1 MLNRPESYLAYKL
14 NMKMN
19 IIFYL
24 KYIINSANKSF
35 GMKRLETIFQMNL
48 SIAFLLLGFVGFAQ
62 VSTKID
68 TTKIR
73 IGEQFHYNIIVGETE
88 GVLFS
93 KFQTDSLKK
102 VEVIESKVDSL
113 KKSLIIKYAL
123 TSFDSGRWVLPPQ
136 RVMIRNK
143 SFLTD
148 SVIIDVA
155 TIAVD
160 TIKQPMYPIKDI
172 ENEPYTFADYKN
184 YIWGI
189 LGLLLLTAIIL
200 YFVLKKKPTEEE
212 IIAKIPPFD
221 LAKQRLKDL
230 DGKQLIRSNR
240 IKPYYVELTDIV
252 RTFIE
257 REMNIPALESTTDEL
272 IEIISDFNESS
283 KLNIPKE
290 TLTKLKQL
298 LMEADL
304 VKFAK
309 SKPLLNE
316 IELHRNYAEN
326 IIDKFHPE
334 PIDIQEKEIKP
345 EDHVGE

>member
-1 MLNRPESYLAYKL
+1 MPLVYKL
-14 NMKMN
+14 NMRMN
-19 IIFYL
+19 IISSL
-24 KYIINSANKSF
+24 KYIINRVNKLF
-35 GMKRLETIFQMNL
+35 GISRLKSVFQMNL
-48 SIAFLLLGFVGFAQ
+48 SIAFLLIGFAGFSQ
-62 VSTKID
+62 VTTKID

-73 IGEQFHYNIIVGETE
+73 IGEQIHFNIIVNETE

-93 KFQTDSLKK
+93 KFLTDSLKK
-102 VEVIESKVDSL
+102 IEVVESKIDSL
-113 KKSLIIKYAL
+113 KNSLVIKYAL

-136 RVMIRNK
+136 KVIVKNK

-160 TIKQPMYPIKDI
+160 TIKQPMYHIKSI
-172 ENEPYTFADYKN
+172 KNEPYTFADYKN
-184 YIWGI
+184 YIWG
-189 LGLLLLTAIIL
+189 LLALLLLIAMIL
-200 YFVLKKKPTEEE
+200 YFVLRKKPTEEE

-221 LAKQRLKDL
+221 LAKQRLQAL
-230 DGKQLIRSNR
+230 DDKKLIKHNR

-272 IEIISDFNESS
+272 MEMITDFNESS

-290 TLTKLKQL
+290 TIVKLKQL
-298 LMEADL
+298 LKEADL

-326 IIDKFHPE
+326 IIDKFHPDPVE
-334 PIDIQEKEIKP
+334 EQKEELKQG
-345 EDHVGE
+345 DHVGE

>member
-1 MLNRPESYLAYKL
+1 
-14 NMKMN
+14 MN
-19 IIFYL
+19 IISYL
-24 KYIINSANKSF
+24 KNIINSASKLF
-35 GMKRLETIFQMNL
+35 GMKRSGTVFQMIL
-48 SIAFLLLGFVGFAQ
+48 SVAFLLFGLVGFSQ
-62 VSTKID
+62 VTTKID

-73 IGEQFHYNIIVGETE
+73 IGEQFHYNIIVDGTE
-88 GVLFS
+88 DILFA

-113 KKSLIIKYAL
+113 KNSLVIKYAL

-136 RVMIRNK
+136 KVIINK
-143 SFLTD
+143 KAFLTD

-155 TIAVD
+155 TVAVD
-160 TIKQPMYPIKDI
+160 TIKQPMYHIKDI
-172 ENEPYTFADYKN
+172 KNEPYTFADYKN
-184 YIWGI
+184 YIWG
-189 LGLLLLTAIIL
+189 LLALLLLIAVIL
-200 YFVLKKKPTEEE
+200 YFVLRKKPSEEE

-230 DGKQLIRSNR
+230 DDKKLIKHNR

-272 IEIISDFNESS
+272 MEIITDFNESS

-290 TLTKLKQL
+290 TIIKLKHL
-298 LMEADL
+298 LKEADL

-316 IELHRNYAEN
+316 IELHRNYAEI
-326 IIDKFHPE
+326 IIDKFHPDPVE
-334 PIDIQEKEIKP
+334 EQEKEIKP

>member
-1 MLNRPESYLAYKL
+1 MPLVYKL
-14 NMKMN
+14 NMRMN
-19 IIFYL
+19 IISSL
-24 KYIINSANKSF
+24 KYIINRVNKLF
-35 GMKRLETIFQMNL
+35 GISRSKSVFQMNL
-48 SIAFLLLGFVGFAQ
+48 SIAFLLIGFAGFSQ
-62 VSTKID
+62 VTTKID

-73 IGEQFHYNIIVGETE
+73 IGEQIHYNIIVNETE

-93 KFQTDSLKK
+93 KFLTDSLKK
-102 VEVIESKVDSL
+102 IEVVESKIDSL
-113 KKSLIIKYAL
+113 KNSLVKKYAL

-136 RVMIRNK
+136 KVIVKNK

-160 TIKQPMYPIKDI
+160 TIKQPMYHIKNI
-172 ENEPYTFADYKN
+172 RNEPYTFADYKN
-184 YIWGI
+184 YIWG
-189 LGLLLLTAIIL
+189 LLALLLLIAMIL
-200 YFVLKKKPTEEE
+200 YFVLRKKPTEEE

-221 LAKQRLKDL
+221 LAKQRLKAL
-230 DGKQLIRSNR
+230 DDKKLIKHNR

-272 IEIISDFNESS
+272 MEMITDFNESS

-290 TLTKLKQL
+290 TIVKLKQL
-298 LMEADL
+298 LKEADL

-326 IIDKFHPE
+326 IIDKFHPDPVE
-334 PIDIQEKEIKP
+334 EQKEEIKP
-345 EDHVGE
+345 GDHVGE

>member
-1 MLNRPESYLAYKL
+1 
-14 NMKMN
+14 MKMN
-19 IIFYL
+19 IISYL
-24 KYIINSANKSF
+24 KYIISSAKILF
-35 GMKRLETIFQMNL
+35 GSNRTTTGFQMFL
-48 SIAFLLLGFVGFAQ
+48 SVSFLLIGFVGSAQ
-62 VSTKID
+62 VTTKID

-73 IGEQFHYNIIVGETE
+73 IGEQFHYNRIVDGTE
-88 GVLFS
+88 DILFT

-113 KKSLIIKYAL
+113 KKSLVKRYAL

-136 RVMIRNK
+136 KVLINK
-143 SFLTD
+143 KTFLTD
-148 SVIIDVA
+148 SIIIDVA

-160 TIKQPMYPIKDI
+160 TIKQPMYHIKDI
-172 ENEPYTFADYKN
+172 KNEPYTFADYKN

-189 LGLLLLTAIIL
+189 LGLLLLIAVIL
-200 YFVLKKKPTEEE
+200 YFVLRKKPTEEE

-221 LAKQRLKDL
+221 LAKQRLKAL
-230 DGKQLIRSNR
+230 DGKQLIKSNR

-272 IEIISDFNESS
+272 MEIITDFNESS
-283 KLNIPKE
+283 KLNIPEE
-290 TLTKLKQL
+290 TLVKLKQL
-298 LMEADL
+298 LKEADL

-326 IIDKFHPE
+326 IIDKFHPDPVSIE
-334 PIDIQEKEIKP
+334 EETIKP

>member
-1 MLNRPESYLAYKL
+1 
-14 NMKMN
+14 MN
-19 IIFYL
+19 IISYL
-24 KYIINSANKSF
+24 KNIINSASKLF
-35 GMKRLETIFQMNL
+35 GMKRSGTVFQMIL
-48 SIAFLLLGFVGFAQ
+48 SVAFLLFGLVGFSQ
-62 VSTKID
+62 VTTKID

-73 IGEQFHYNIIVGETE
+73 IGEQFHYNIIVDGTE
-88 GVLFS
+88 DILFA
-93 KFQTDSLKK
+93 KFRTDSLKK

-113 KKSLIIKYAL
+113 KNSLVIKYAL
-123 TSFDSGRWVLPPQ
+123 TCFDSGRWVLPPQ
-136 RVMIRNK
+136 KVIINK
-143 SFLTD
+143 KAFLTD

-155 TIAVD
+155 TVAVD
-160 TIKQPMYPIKDI
+160 TIKQPMYHIKDI
-172 ENEPYTFADYKN
+172 KNEPYTFADYKN
-184 YIWGI
+184 YIWG
-189 LGLLLLTAIIL
+189 LLALLLLIAVIL
-200 YFVLKKKPTEEE
+200 YFVLRKKPSEEE

-230 DGKQLIRSNR
+230 DDKKLIKHNR

-272 IEIISDFNESS
+272 MEIITDFNESS

-290 TLTKLKQL
+290 TIIKLKQL
-298 LMEADL
+298 LKEADL

-316 IELHRNYAEN
+316 IELHRNYAEI
-326 IIDKFHPE
+326 IIDKFHPDPVE
-334 PIDIQEKEIKP
+334 EQEKEIKP

>member
-1 MLNRPESYLAYKL
+1 
-14 NMKMN
+14 MN
-19 IIFYL
+19 IISYL
-24 KYIINSANKSF
+24 KYIINSTKKLF
-35 GMKRLETIFQMNL
+35 GMHGLGSIFQMNL
-48 SIAFLLLGFVGFAQ
+48 SIVFLLMSFVGFAQ
-62 VSTKID
+62 VTTKID

-73 IGEQFHYNIIVGETE
+73 IGEQIHYSIIVNETE
-88 GVLFS
+88 SVLFA
-93 KFQTDSLKK
+93 KFRTDSLKK
-102 VEVIESKVDSL
+102 IEVVESKIDSL
-113 KKSLIIKYAL
+113 KNSLVKKYAL

-136 RVMIRNK
+136 KIIINKK

-155 TIAVD
+155 TIAID
-160 TIKQPMYPIKDI
+160 TIKQPMYHIKNI
-172 ENEPYTFADYKN
+172 KNEPYTFADYKN
-184 YIWGI
+184 YIWG
-189 LGLLLLTAIIL
+189 LLALLLLIAVIL
-200 YFVLKKKPTEEE
+200 YFVLRKKPTEEE

-221 LAKQRLKDL
+221 LAKQRLKAL
-230 DGKQLIRSNR
+230 DDKKLIKNNR

-272 IEIISDFNESS
+272 MEIITDFNDSS
-283 KLNIPKE
+283 NLNIPKE
-290 TLTKLKQL
+290 TIIKLRQL
-298 LMEADL
+298 LKEADL

-326 IIDKFHPE
+326 IIDKFHPDPVE
-334 PIDIQEKEIKP
+334 EQKEEIKP